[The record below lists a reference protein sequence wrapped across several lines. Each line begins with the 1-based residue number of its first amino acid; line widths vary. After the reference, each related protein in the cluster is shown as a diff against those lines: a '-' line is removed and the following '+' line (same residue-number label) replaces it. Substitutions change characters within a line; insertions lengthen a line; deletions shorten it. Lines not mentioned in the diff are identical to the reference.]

1 MYLSARYWADR
12 SGQYRTETCAQQG
25 NISLTIINFKQMNF
39 TKELLFII
47 IILLNISCEKKTHT
61 IIFNSCNLESEIL
74 VPPSGCYKRKFTAN
88 GTLNCDLKLDL
99 YMDNKK
105 TNFVEHLKLTGI
117 YSGKEIYSADWYEN
131 KMQLKVNPDSCIFDG
146 FEIKVEFFD

>member
-1 MYLSARYWADR
+1 
-12 SGQYRTETCAQQG
+12 
-25 NISLTIINFKQMNF
+25 
-39 TKELLFII
+39 
-47 IILLNISCEKKTHT
+47 
-61 IIFNSCNLESEIL
+61 
-74 VPPSGCYKRKFTAN
+74 
-88 GTLNCDLKLDL
+88 
-99 YMDNKK
+99 MDNKK

>member
-1 MYLSARYWADR
+1 
-12 SGQYRTETCAQQG
+12 
-25 NISLTIINFKQMNF
+25 MNF

-61 IIFNSCNLESEIL
+61 IIFNSGNLESEIL
-74 VPPSGCYKRKFTAN
+74 VPPSGCYKTKFIAN